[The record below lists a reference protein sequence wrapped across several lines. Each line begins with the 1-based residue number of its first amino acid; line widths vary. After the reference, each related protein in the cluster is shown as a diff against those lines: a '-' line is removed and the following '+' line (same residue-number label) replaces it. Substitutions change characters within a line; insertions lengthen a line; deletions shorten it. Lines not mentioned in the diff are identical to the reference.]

1 MRFSMS
7 SQLFAT
13 AATAGLDL
21 TQRRIAKYLDLCER
35 LQGMPRHLSQHSG
48 GMVICQG
55 RLDSVVPLEPA
66 TMPGTAKGLIFVT
79 LEDETGN
86 ANVIV
91 MPDIYEKYRQA
102 VLEPKFVRV
111 SGTVQNQDG
120 IVHLRAEQIAPL
132 EISAAEVSSHDFR

>member
-1 MRFSMS
+1 
-7 SQLFAT
+7 
-13 AATAGLDL
+13 
-21 TQRRIAKYLDLCER
+21 
-35 LQGMPRHLSQHSG
+35 
-48 GMVICQG
+48 
-55 RLDSVVPLEPA
+55 
-66 TMPGTAKGLIFVT
+66 
-79 LEDETGN
+79 
-86 ANVIV
+86 